1 MIRTVEGN
9 GNSIRLGERT
19 LVMGIV
25 NVTPDSF
32 FDGGHHSTTDAAV
45 EHALML
51 VEQGADILD
60 IGGESTRPGSD
71 PVSLEDELARTIP
84 VIERLAKL
92 VTVPISIDTVKAGV
106 ARWALDA
113 GAHWVNDVSAGLMDP
128 EILEVVAQVKVPY
141 VAMHMR
147 GTPKTMQE
155 DTSYG
160 DLIGEMNGYFA
171 ERLEQFDRAGIER
184 DKVILDPGIG
194 FGKAPSHNY
203 DLLGHLEDFRVH
215 GLPLLVGP
223 SRKSF
228 LKLVGAE
235 ATEDRLPGTL
245 AAITTCA
252 LSGVEVVR
260 VHDVAETVQA
270 VRVADRIRRSREQ
283 G

>member
-1 MIRTVEGN
+1 MIRTVAGN

-45 EHALML
+45 EHALQL

-84 VIERLAKL
+84 VIERLAGK
-92 VTVPISIDTVKAGV
+92 VTIPISIDTVKAGV
-106 ARWALDA
+106 ARAALEA
-113 GAHWVNDVSAGLMDP
+113 GAHWVNDVSAGLLEPD
-128 EILEVVAQVKVPY
+128 ILEVVAQAEVPY

-147 GTPKTMQE
+147 GTPKTMQK
-155 DTSYG
+155 DTTYS
-160 DLIGEMNGYFA
+160 DLIGEMNRYFE
-171 ERLEQFDRAGIER
+171 ERLEVIERAGIQREM
-184 DKVILDPGIG
+184 VILDPGIG
-194 FGKAPSHNY
+194 FGKAAGHNY
-203 DLLGHLEDFRVH
+203 DLLAHLEEFRVH

-228 LKLVGAE
+228 LKLIGAVG
-235 ATEDRLPGTL
+235 TEDRLPGTL
-245 AAITTCA
+245 AAVTACA
-252 LSGVEVVR
+252 LAGVEVVR

-270 VRVADRIRRSREQ
+270 VRVADRIRISQ
-283 G
+283 VQD